1 MSTNQ
6 IDINADNARAR
17 EEQTPTLKDE
27 ILKWMNAYIPRG
39 KTVPVFEDML
49 EQYAATERTALLTEL
64 RDSELLEEKE
74 YSDEGDKQSMKYR
87 NHNELGHNTL
97 ARNIKAHLDELIKSN
112 RLELDN
118 P

>member
-1 MSTNQ
+1 MTKIPSVEEVV
-6 IDINADNARAR
+6 DNFGKQFDELKMKPSKKSMPGLER
-17 EEQTPTLKDE
+17 ELLKDFMRKA
-27 ILKWMNAYIPRG
+27 ITADRL
-39 KTVPVFEDML
+39 
-49 EQYAATERTALLTEL
+49 ALLTEL
-64 RDSELLEEKE
+64 RDSGMLEEKE

-97 ARNIKAHLDELIKSN
+97 ARNIKAHLDELINSN

>member
-1 MSTNQ
+1 MTKIPSVEEGFTANYLDGDKIQ
-6 IDINADNARAR
+6 DGQMLSSR
-17 EEQTPTLKDE
+17 ECLDAITTQRL
-27 ILKWMNAYIPRG
+27 
-39 KTVPVFEDML
+39 
-49 EQYAATERTALLTEL
+49 ALLTEL